1 MLSVMNRIP
10 DDADVKAQVRYV
22 GGCDAILPAVVT
34 EINGL
39 MIFLILFPGLRLL
52 YGLLLVKAT

>member
-1 MLSVMNRIP
+1 MNRTP
-10 DDADVKAQVRYV
+10 DDADVKAQVGYV
-22 GGCDAILPAVVT
+22 GARDAILPAVVT

-52 YGLLLVKAT
+52 YGLLLVKAI

>member
-1 MLSVMNRIP
+1 MNRIP
-10 DDADVKAQVRYV
+10 DDADVKAQVGYV

-34 EINGL
+34 EINGR